1 MERPGSS
8 GEQEK
13 IFAVETQVNLS
24 HWWVS
29 LYFQHHIPI
38 INNNHSSSEFVY
50 SKSTDQCC
58 FLNSSLTC
66 IRSTPSLF
74 LPVFLSP
81 PSPSIYLVAYVHEV
95 SCSQSLEVSLRV
107 SHFAR
112 IWHGGTYQ
120 HYALFDFRPVFRS
133 IHFQFAAKGFSRFW
147 ILSSYNLVFLGS
159 AYGLFQMK
167 CSLVG

>member
-13 IFAVETQVNLS
+13 IFAVETQMNLS

-81 PSPSIYLVAYVHEV
+81 PSPQYLSRGV
-95 SCSQSLEVSLRV
+95 CS
-107 SHFAR
+107 
-112 IWHGGTYQ
+112 
-120 HYALFDFRPVFRS
+120 RS
-133 IHFQFAAKGFSRFW
+133 ILFPVSRSFSRSF
-147 ILSSYNLVFLGS
+147 SFCSNLARRPISIMPSLISGQFS
-159 AYGLFQMK
+159 GLFIFNLRPRDLAVFG
-167 CSLVG
+167 S